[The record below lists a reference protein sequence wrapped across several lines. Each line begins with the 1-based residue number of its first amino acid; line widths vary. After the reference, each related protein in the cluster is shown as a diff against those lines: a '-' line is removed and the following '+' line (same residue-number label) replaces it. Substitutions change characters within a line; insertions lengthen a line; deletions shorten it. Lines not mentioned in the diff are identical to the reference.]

1 MLGWLDTDPSPYTGM
16 REKLGH
22 VAAQVGAG
30 KGALEVCD
38 DRRHRR
44 DAVDALQDL
53 ARTRAELHHAFG
65 VEQHVGLLRLL
76 PLEAGVA
83 RELDHRVF
91 THLRSHR

>member
-1 MLGWLDTDPSPYTGM
+1 M

-30 KGALEVCD
+30 EGALEVGD

-53 ARTRAELHHAFG
+53 ARARAELHHAFG

-76 PLEAGVA
+76 PLEAVVA
-83 RELDHRVF
+83 RELGHRVF
-91 THLRSHR
+91 AEGARHHCLLSSPMP